1 MLLCVILLN
10 QKHFSYSVF
19 SFYRIAIDGHKL
31 ADIELGD
38 VHGLRIKI
46 RKQFNRTYLH
56 IAPLHSC
63 LHMRPI
69 FLDRP
74 VQLDGSEKL
83 PIISFIESVIIGD
96 GATFP
101 HGLKFEGRLRINL
114 ASLNLLL
121 LRFGRLQDSCAA
133 EIVFASQI
141 NHHNDIRDL
150 TTSLEQSRNNRMQVL
165 VGRVI
170 LIVIP

>member
-10 QKHFSYSVF
+10 QRHFSYSFF

-74 VQLDGSEKL
+74 VQLDGSENFQ
-83 PIISFIESVIIGD
+83 SFPS
-96 GATFP
+96 
-101 HGLKFEGRLRINL
+101 
-114 ASLNLLL
+114 
-121 LRFGRLQDSCAA
+121 
-133 EIVFASQI
+133 
-141 NHHNDIRDL
+141 
-150 TTSLEQSRNNRMQVL
+150 SRVL
-165 VGRVI
+165 
-170 LIVIP
+170 